1 MAIGVSIACTT
12 VALLSIAGITLLFR
26 NRQRNKLRALA
37 EELGPKPWE
46 RREADGNAIVPI
58 DCAENYELEGST
70 PVVHE
75 IGGAPEGGGER
86 EREREAGGL

>member
-1 MAIGVSIACTT
+1 MVIGVSIACTA

-46 RREADGNAIVPI
+46 RREADGNAIVPV

-70 PVVHE
+70 PAVHE
-75 IGGAPEGGGER
+75 IGGGPEGGGEG
-86 EREREAGGL
+86 EWKAEGL